1 MAREAWTRKSTMKVS
16 ELIDWLSGIKDQY
29 GDVPVFHSC
38 DPEMNEFG
46 TINPGSVF
54 VLEPKGLDQGVIAIA
69 PWMECIDTD
78 EDGFPIN
85 PKDEQ

>member
-1 MAREAWTRKSTMKVS
+1 MAREAWTTRKSTMKVS

-29 GDVPVFHSC
+29 GDVPVFHSR

-54 VLEPKGLDQGVIAIA
+54 VLEPKGLDQGVVAIA
-69 PWMECIDTD
+69 PWMECINTD
-78 EDGFPIN
+78 DDGFPIN
-85 PKDEQ
+85 PKDE

>member
-1 MAREAWTRKSTMKVS
+1 MPREPWTRKSTLKLS
-16 ELIDWLSGIKDQY
+16 EVIDWLEHLKERY
-29 GDVPVFHSC
+29 GDVPVFHSR

-46 TINPGSVF
+46 TIGYGSIF
-54 VLEPKGLDQGVIAIA
+54 ILKPDSLDQGVVAIA

>member
-29 GDVPVFHSC
+29 GDVPVFHSR

-69 PWMECIDTD
+69 PWMECIDTG

>member
-29 GDVPVFHSC
+29 GDVPVFHSR

-54 VLEPKGLDQGVIAIA
+54 VLEPKGLDQGVVAIS

>member
-29 GDVPVFHSC
+29 GDVPVFHSR

-54 VLEPKGLDQGVIAIA
+54 VLEPKGLEQGVVVIA

-85 PKDEQ
+85 PKDE